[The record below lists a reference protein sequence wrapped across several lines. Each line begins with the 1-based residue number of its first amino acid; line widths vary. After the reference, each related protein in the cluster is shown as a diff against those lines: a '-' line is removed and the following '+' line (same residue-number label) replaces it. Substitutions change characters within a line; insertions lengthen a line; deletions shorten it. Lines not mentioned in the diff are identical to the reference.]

1 MYPESH
7 SLIAPK
13 NKRISYGIHSDN
25 GGVDG
30 PHTLWLL
37 WSLITHPLQG
47 TVVGLKA
54 NSAQYNRLI
63 KQTRARLNG
72 VCFLTTTKKKLYLT
86 VKWSGTVVRW
96 QVVSQRWSGSR
107 TFTASTYTGK
117 LVILFIAS
125 TEVKPYCWPDRRNRS
140 VSMVFFLLLF
150 LWQLFSQLSSRT
162 FSQKPQTRLSQGSCS
177 RHQLDL
183 L

>member
-1 MYPESH
+1 MLWLKKKKYRMYPESH

-54 NSAQYNRLI
+54 NSAQYNGLI

-72 VCFLTTTKKKLYLT
+72 VCFLTTKKKNI
-86 VKWSGTVVRW
+86 
-96 QVVSQRWSGSR
+96 
-107 TFTASTYTGK
+107 F
-117 LVILFIAS
+117 
-125 TEVKPYCWPDRRNRS
+125 DREMIWNRS
-140 VSMVFFLLLF
+140 QMTSSQSTLKRVQNVHSLHLHWKACHSFYSEHRGETVLLA
-150 LWQLFSQLSSRT
+150 WQT
-162 FSQKPQTRLSQGSCS
+162 
-177 RHQLDL
+177 
-183 L
+183 